1 VVGLLPRHRQLPLAE
16 IDSALLP
23 RVAAIAIADTLQQHF
38 LTTRQC
44 CSSIIR
50 HGGGTNWSC
59 RRRPRAVMED
69 QQLLKMKGPVEAFLP
84 GVVWKASQCGWLKI
98 GKTDRG
104 LDLWEKPSGE
114 RMLVRPD
121 VEPLVPEARSRAQH
135 DARYEVL
142 RQAPDRSI
150 GRSDVRED
158 DGMRMS
164 IKVLAALVALLLPI
178 ESKADSV
185 TDPGGG
191 FVGQKA
197 HKLGKNYYVVRKGE
211 GCTIQTGKIG
221 DAPEGAVGNAPYAS
235 KNYAKDALKAAP
247 ECKGGMVEDDFSKKS
262 KKEND

>member
-1 VVGLLPRHRQLPLAE
+1 
-16 IDSALLP
+16 
-23 RVAAIAIADTLQQHF
+23 
-38 LTTRQC
+38 
-44 CSSIIR
+44 
-50 HGGGTNWSC
+50 
-59 RRRPRAVMED
+59 MED
-69 QQLLKMKGPVEAFLP
+69 QQLLKMNGPVETFLP

-114 RMLVRPD
+114 RMIIRPG
-121 VEPLVPEARSRAQH
+121 VEPLVPALRRVQH

-142 RQAPDRSI
+142 RRALGRST

-164 IKVLAALVALLLPI
+164 IKVLAAVVALLLPL
-178 ESKADSV
+178 ESKAESV
-185 TDPGGG
+185 RDPGGG

-221 DAPEGAVGNAPYAS
+221 EAPEGAVGDAPYAS

-247 ECKGGMVEDDFSKKS
+247 ECKGGMVDDDFSKKS
-262 KKEND
+262 KKGKEKE

>member
-1 VVGLLPRHRQLPLAE
+1 
-16 IDSALLP
+16 
-23 RVAAIAIADTLQQHF
+23 
-38 LTTRQC
+38 
-44 CSSIIR
+44 
-50 HGGGTNWSC
+50 
-59 RRRPRAVMED
+59 MES
-69 QQLLKMKGPVEAFLP
+69 QQLLAMKGPVEAFLP

-104 LDLWEKPSGE
+104 FDLWEKPGGE
-114 RMLVRPD
+114 RMIIRPG
-121 VEPLVPEARSRAQH
+121 VEPLVPASRSRAH
-135 DARYEVL
+135 EASAEGL

-178 ESKADSV
+178 ETKAGNV

-211 GCTIQTGKIG
+211 GCAIQTGKIG
-221 DAPEGAVGNAPYAS
+221 EPPEGTVGDAPYAS
-235 KNYAKDALKAAP
+235 KTYAKDALKAAP
-247 ECKGGMVEDDFSKKS
+247 ECKGGMVEDDLGKKS
-262 KKEND
+262 KKDKD